1 MSNTVKNYA
10 SAIVEGNIAEIAA
23 TLSQS
28 IKIMPPGAN
37 QPNEGIQKGAMML
50 SAVAVAVSDLRFVRS
65 YDAGDNWHA
74 ILLEG
79 TIDDTPVQFIDQVH
93 LDNNGLVDHVDI
105 FLRPAPLA
113 PALLAKVTAEI
124 QKRTQGK

>member
-10 SAIVEGNIAEIAA
+10 LAIVGGNIQEIAT

-28 IKIMPPGAN
+28 IKILPPGGN
-37 QPNEGIQKGAMML
+37 QPNEGVPKGSMML
-50 SAVAVAVSDLRFVRS
+50 SAVAAVVSGLRFVRS
-65 YDAGDNWHA
+65 YEAGDNWHA

-93 LDNNGLVDHVDI
+93 LDQNGLVEHVDI

-113 PALLAKVTAEI
+113 PVLLAKVTAEI
-124 QKRTQGK
+124 EKRTAK